1 MSGVRAFRRSLSLLA
16 PRDRRRLTLVTVVQM
31 ATALLDLLGIML
43 IGIVVA
49 AGVASATGESLPA
62 TVSTVLDAVGASSY
76 DQLSVT
82 LVLAVAAAVVLLAK
96 SAINVTLAR
105 ASLRFLA
112 GRQAQVASR
121 LALGLLSRPLLQI
134 QERSS
139 QDTVYTLTAGV
150 GYAMLTVIGQ
160 GLVFVVEATLLVTLA
175 VGLLVIDPIL
185 TLFTVVFF
193 LLVAM
198 AVQLSLSKWAVR
210 QGRRTSGIEIDSIE
224 TVQEALSTYR
234 EMLVAGRRATYVNR
248 FGDLRT
254 QAATVQADLQFINL
268 LPKYVFEVAL
278 VIGGGLLAASQLLT
292 KDATAAVATL
302 AVFLAAGSRIVPS
315 LLRLQGALISVQ
327 SASAAAQPTLD
338 LAAELDDDRSAGA
351 SGSSRALAPTAD
363 DLAHVGFDSSIE
375 VAGVRFTYPGNSE
388 PTLRDVSVS
397 VAAGQSLALVGS
409 TGAGKSTLADLILG
423 VLTPEEGS
431 VSTGGMLPSEVVLA
445 WPGAIAY
452 VPQTI
457 AIINGTVRENVALGL
472 TDDVIDDDLVNEAL
486 ERAHLLDFLATTS
499 MGVETEVGEG
509 GVKLSGGQRQR
520 LGIARALYTRPRLLV
535 LDEATSALDAETEV
549 LIGNTLRDL
558 EGSVTTVTIAHRL
571 ATIRHCDQIL
581 FLDNGIVAARG
592 TFDELRASS
601 ERFRHHAELLG
612 L

>member
-1 MSGVRAFRRSLSLLA
+1 MNAVRAFRRSLSLLSR
-16 PRDRRRLTLVTVVQM
+16 RDRRLLTLVTAVQM

-49 AGVASATGESLPA
+49 SGVSSATGEPLPTMVTA
-62 TVSTVLDAVGASSY
+62 VLDFVGASAY
-76 DQLSVT
+76 DQLTVT
-82 LVLAVAAAVVLLAK
+82 LVLACLAGVVLLAK

-105 ASLRFLA
+105 TSLRFLA
-112 GRQAQVASR
+112 GRQAQVARR
-121 LALGLLSRPLLQI
+121 LALGLLSRSLLQI

-150 GYAMLTVIGQ
+150 GYAVLTVIGQ
-160 GLVFVVEATLLVTLA
+160 GLVFIVEATLLVTIA
-175 VGLLVIDPIL
+175 VGLAVVDPVL
-185 TLFTVVFF
+185 TLFTVMFF
-193 LLVAM
+193 LMVAM
-198 AVQLSLSKWAVR
+198 VVQFSLSRWAVR
-210 QGRRTSGIEIDSIE
+210 QGRRTSGIEIESFSTI
-224 TVQEALSTYR
+224 QESLSTYR
-234 EMLVAGRRATYVNR
+234 EMLVAGRRGTYVER
-248 FGDLRT
+248 FGNLRKR
-254 QAATVQADLQFINL
+254 AATVQADLQFINL
-268 LPKYVFEVAL
+268 MPKYVFEVAL
-278 VIGGGLLAASQLLT
+278 VVGGGLLAASQVLT

-315 LLRLQGALISVQ
+315 LLRLQGAMISVQ

-338 LAAELDDDRSAGA
+338 LAAELDDNDAVSPPAAARAVAPSVADTGHAGFDPRIELA
-351 SGSSRALAPTAD
+351 DVAFSYPGTTAPT
-363 DLAHVGFDSSIE
+363 LQS
-375 VAGVRFTYPGNSE
+375 
-388 PTLRDVSVS
+388 VSVS
-397 VAAGQSLALVGS
+397 VRAGQSLALVGP
-409 TGAGKSTLADLILG
+409 TGSGKSTLADLILG
-423 VLTPEEGS
+423 VLEPDSGT
-431 VSTGGMLPSEVVLA
+431 VATGGMLPSEAVGR

-457 AIINGTVRENVALGL
+457 AITNGTIRDNVALGL
-472 TDDVIDDDLVNEAL
+472 PAEAIDDALVWEAL
-486 ERAHLLDFLATTS
+486 ERAHLTGFLETIPL
-499 MGVETEVGEG
+499 GVHTAVGEG

-549 LIGNTLRDL
+549 LIGATLQDL

-581 FLDNGIVAARG
+581 FLDDGVVAARG

-601 ERFRHHAELLG
+601 DRFRHHAELLG